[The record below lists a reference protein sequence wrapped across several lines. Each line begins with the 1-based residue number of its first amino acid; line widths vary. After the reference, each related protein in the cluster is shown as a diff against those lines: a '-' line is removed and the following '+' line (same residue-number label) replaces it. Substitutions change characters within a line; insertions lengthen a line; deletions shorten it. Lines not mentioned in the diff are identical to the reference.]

1 MKLKKISPLFLKKI
15 EDPKQK
21 ASKGYKVIISFKKI
35 SERDK
40 FISKNKDLKIRNTFD
55 LIPALSVQLNKDN
68 IFKFENEDSIEQIEE
83 DQRLFLSILEINQIL
98 NIDNYKRSQISYT
111 GKNINVGII
120 DEGINSKFQ
129 AIRNISKNYFNK
141 SGIFPNEITHGTLMA
156 SIIANQY
163 KNDEANYIGIAPNVK
178 LIDFNIANS
187 QKEYYV
193 SHILSVFDVILNE
206 NSKLDLLLISFSTS
220 EPSDGKDI
228 LSQACNL
235 LVDSGIIIVCPAGND
250 GSDSHTIG
258 SPSAASKVIS
268 FGAVNK
274 ELEME
279 NYSKKGPTI
288 DNRMKPDFCYPGTE
302 IKVPLD
308 KDLVVMVTGT
318 SVAAAIGVGLIAL
331 LREYNND
338 LTYDVIYD
346 ILRNSSK
353 DLGIEK
359 SSQGHGMPD
368 IVDIFKRMKLFHER
382 IVPYNVL
389 AKRAIKISI
398 EFIILFLV
406 IYFLFLIF

>member
-1 MKLKKISPLFLKKI
+1 MKLKKISSLFLKKI

-21 ASKGYKVIISFKKI
+21 ASKGYKVIISFKTI

-40 FISKNKDLKIRNTFD
+40 FISKNKDLKILSTFN
-55 LIPALSVQLNKDN
+55 LIPALSVQINKDN
-68 IFKFENEDSIEQIEE
+68 ISKFENEDSIEQIEE

-111 GKNINVGII
+111 GKNINIGII
-120 DEGINSKFQ
+120 DEGINSKFK
-129 AIRNISKNYFNK
+129 AIRNISKNYFIK

-178 LIDFNIANS
+178 LIDFNISNS

-193 SHILSVFDVILNE
+193 SHILSVFDVISNE
-206 NSKLDLLLISFSTS
+206 NSKLELLLISFSTS

-235 LVDSGIIIVCPAGND
+235 LVDSGIIIVCPAGNN

-258 SPSAASKVIS
+258 SPGAASKVIS

-302 IKVPLD
+302 IKIPLD
-308 KDLVVMVTGT
+308 DDMAVMVTGT

-331 LREYNND
+331 LREYDND

-359 SSQGHGMPD
+359 SS
-368 IVDIFKRMKLFHER
+368 
-382 IVPYNVL
+382 
-389 AKRAIKISI
+389 
-398 EFIILFLV
+398 
-406 IYFLFLIF
+406 